1 MESSHTECFIYNIA
15 SNETKCIIFEDDL
28 GLNSIR
34 KLDEI
39 DVVQTPYIIVKE
51 YDLLSK
57 YHYVMAVN
65 GTTEIDYNNFYN
77 ENWEQTDK
85 EIIESML
92 WK

>member
-1 MESSHTECFIYNIA
+1 M
-15 SNETKCIIFEDDL
+15 
-28 GLNSIR
+28 

-57 YHYVMAVN
+57 YHYVNTVN
-65 GTTEIDYNNFYN
+65 GTTEIDYDNFYN

-92 WK
+92 LE